1 MAKESGIGMTFSVDD
16 STGTLRDISND
27 VTDVGFG
34 TPQNLQDIT
43 GLDKS
48 AIERLI
54 LLADGTV
61 SCTWVFNDATSRVF
75 DVFKTRTGTRTV
87 TIAISGQTLSM
98 EMLISDVSFTR
109 AADGSFTGTST
120 LQLQSGTVPAWS

>member
-16 STGTLRDISND
+16 SGGTLKDLSND
-27 VTDVGFG
+27 VTDVQFG

-54 LLADGTV
+54 LLSDGTV
-61 SCTWVFNDATSRVF
+61 SCSWVFNDAADHVWA
-75 DVFKTRTGTRTV
+75 VFKTRTGTRTV
-87 TIAISGQTLSM
+87 TIAISGQTLTM
-98 EMLISDVSFTR
+98 EMLISDVQFTR
-109 AADGSFTGTST
+109 GSDGSFTGTAT
-120 LQLQSGTVPAWS
+120 LQLQSGTVPTWS

>member
-16 STGTLRDISND
+16 SAGTLKDLSND
-27 VTDVGFG
+27 VTDVQFG

-48 AIERLI
+48 AVERLI
-54 LLADGTV
+54 LLADATV
-61 SCTWVFNDATSRVF
+61 SCTFVFNDAA
-75 DVFKTRTGTRTV
+75 DHCWAVFKTRTGTRTV

-98 EMLISDVSFTR
+98 EMLISDVQWTR
-109 AADGSFTGTST
+109 ASDGSFIGTAS
-120 LQLQSGTVPAWS
+120 LQLQSGTVPTWS